1 MWLRAR
7 GASVVVDPR
16 LGARRKHV
24 GIIDAMNTRGMWRTM
39 VASVFALLNLALVLA
54 CALMNFPGR
63 LGGSSGS
70 WLSRRS
76 CHSRHAA
83 ARHGADGEQSSP
95 AFGCPV
101 SATEDPTV
109 ATALGR
115 VPTSSRMFCP
125 IGSRARV
132 MSRRSQWMVRRRR
145 PRRVANI
152 KAKIGEVRDSF
163 LTALRLRVDF
173 QLYW

>member
-7 GASVVVDPR
+7 GASVVVDTR
-16 LGARRKHV
+16 LGARRKQV

-39 VASVFALLNLALVLA
+39 VASVFALLNLALVLTY
-54 CALMNFPGR
+54 ALMNFPGR
-63 LGGSSGS
+63 LGGSSTC
-70 WLSRRS
+70 WLPRRS

-101 SATEDPTV
+101 SVTEDV
-109 ATALGR
+109 ATALGL

-145 PRRVANI
+145 PRRVANVKVNI
-152 KAKIGEVRDSF
+152 ARSVIPS
-163 LTALRLRVDF
+163 
-173 QLYW
+173 